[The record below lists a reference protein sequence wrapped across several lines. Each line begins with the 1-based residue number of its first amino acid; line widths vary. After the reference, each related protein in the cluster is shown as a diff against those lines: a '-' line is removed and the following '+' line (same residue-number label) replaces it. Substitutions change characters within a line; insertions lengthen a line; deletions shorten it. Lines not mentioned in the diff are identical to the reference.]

1 MFLPGLKASLRN
13 ASEITF
19 RGRPRFP
26 VFCVVIAA
34 TFETL
39 DLSLPGELSCDSI
52 YGVNDQR

>member
-19 RGRPRFP
+19 RGRPRLP
-26 VFCVVIAA
+26 VFCAVITA

-39 DLSLPGELSCDSI
+39 DFSLPGQLGFDSI
-52 YGVNDQR
+52 YSVNDQR